1 MRAVSLPRFQPG
13 LLFTRAV
20 ALAAVGLVVL
30 AICYALGVS
39 VVGASEAA
47 APLDLPFRW

>member
-20 ALAAVGLVVL
+20 ALAAVSLIVI

-39 VVGASEAA
+39 AVGANEATLS
-47 APLDLPFRW
+47 LDLPFRW

>member
-20 ALAAVGLVVL
+20 ALAALGLIVL

-39 VVGASEAA
+39 VVGINEAA
-47 APLDLPFRW
+47 VSLDLPFRW

>member
-20 ALAAVGLVVL
+20 ALVGVSLVVL
-30 AICYALGVS
+30 AVFYALGVS